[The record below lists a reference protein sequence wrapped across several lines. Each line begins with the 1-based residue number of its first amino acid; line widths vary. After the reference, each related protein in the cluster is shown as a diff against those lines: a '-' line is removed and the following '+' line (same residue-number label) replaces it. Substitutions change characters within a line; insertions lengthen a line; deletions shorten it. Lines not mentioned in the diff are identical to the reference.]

1 MVAPDK
7 KQEFEDVHIDEEQ
20 VSLILKLCSF
30 LFNFFPPCSYQR
42 LRLQQ
47 WRLHVPVSPNC
58 QRRTLLRMPRRDGP
72 EDLQGIV
79 DVPVVHPPTP
89 SPLSPSTSQ
98 QSSGLD

>member
-7 KQEFEDVHIDEEQ
+7 KQEFEDVHIDDEQ
-20 VSLILKLCSF
+20 ALLKLSSFF

-47 WRLHVPVSPNC
+47 RRLHVPVSPNG
-58 QRRTLLRMPRRDGP
+58 QRRTLLRMPRWDGP

-79 DVPVVHPPTP
+79 DVPVAHPPTP